1 MDKEIVYK
9 LVLLAK
15 LHDHQIACL
24 NDKSVEIIN
33 SVNKILVELISDGE
47 IKIRFNYYEE
57 LIETVLTPKTVY
69 SFFEDLLMRDEATKV
84 EQKNNDLITIAD
96 WKNDLKKHIDTIQRE
111 KSYNQY
117 LKHLRVDSDRFEIEY
132 FDGIIVLRDKDK
144 KMMTNIL
151 ELKNAVQ
158 QCV

>member
-1 MDKEIVYK
+1 MDKETVYK

-15 LHDHQIACL
+15 LHNHQTAYL

-33 SVNKILVELISDGE
+33 PVNKILVELISVGK

-57 LIETVLTPKTVY
+57 FIETLLTPKTVY
-69 SFFEDLLMRDEATKV
+69 SFFEDLLTRDEAAKV
-84 EQKNNDLITIAD
+84 EEKNNDLIIIAD
-96 WKNDLKKHIDTIQRE
+96 WKNELKEHIDAIQQE
-111 KSYNQY
+111 KNYNQY
-117 LKHLRVDSDRFEIEY
+117 LKHLRLSSDRFEIEY

-144 KMMTNIL
+144 VMMTNTL
-151 ELKNAVQ
+151 GLKNAVQ